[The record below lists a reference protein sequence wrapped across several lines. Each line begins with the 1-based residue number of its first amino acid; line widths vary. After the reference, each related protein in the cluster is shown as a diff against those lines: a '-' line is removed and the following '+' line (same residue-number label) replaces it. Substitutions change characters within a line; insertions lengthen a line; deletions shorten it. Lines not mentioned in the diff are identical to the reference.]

1 MTDDELI
8 VLMFALGLA
17 AWWAVRTSTAMDI
30 PAEAESEPDQTTSI
44 LEDISVTL
52 TPSTYAGVDLSQDQ
66 AHNNLKAFLDMIAYA
81 EGTSGPDGYRTLF
94 GGSLFDSYDDHP
106 KVFVPFRNTTSSA
119 AGRYQILYRTWR
131 TLQDRLGLPD
141 FSPDSQDAAAV
152 ELIRERGALND
163 VFAGR
168 LTQAIGKVSKI
179 WASLPGA
186 GYDQPERKITQLAS
200 AYRGAGGTIQA

>member
-1 MTDDELI
+1 MSDDELI
-8 VLMFALGLA
+8 LLLVALGA
-17 AWWAVRTSTAMDI
+17 ATWWAMRSRADL
-30 PAEAESEPDQTTSI
+30 PAESLAEPDQTTSI

-52 TPSTYAGVDLSQDQ
+52 TPSTYSGVDLSADQ

-94 GGSLFDSYDDHP
+94 GGKLFASYDDHP
-106 KVFVPFRNTTSSA
+106 KIFVPFRNTTSSA

-141 FSPDSQDAAAV
+141 FSPDSQDAAAT

-163 VFAGR
+163 VMAGR

-200 AYRGAGGTIQA
+200 AFTSAGGSIEA